1 MPHNDQLISLEKAY
15 EVRHWSRELDWNE
28 AELYTAVRDV
38 GKGLKALRAHRST
51 TGPSLRPADTK
62 TTLMRREPRQGGH
75 LFLVR

>member
-28 AELYTAVRDV
+28 AELYTAVRNV
-38 GKGLKALRAHRST
+38 GKGLTALRAHRRT
-51 TGPSLRPADTK
+51 TGPSVRAPETK
-62 TTLMRREPRQGGH
+62 TTLTRCEPRQGKH